1 MLHRLLRTILYVL
14 LVVAVAACGAEKA
27 RPLKIGDRAPDFEAR
42 DINGRPVSLASYKGS
57 PVVLRFFLTDCP
69 FCRADTP
76 VFNEFYEKYRQQ
88 GLKIVYIN
96 NTGVAP
102 EEIRRFTEEL
112 QIAFPVVI
120 DADKAIAARFHVK
133 ALPQTIVL
141 DPDQRIIG
149 AVLGGVSEAELDRL
163 LGPFL

>member
-14 LVVAVAACGAEKA
+14 LVLGVAACGAEKA
-27 RPLKIGDRAPDFEAR
+27 RPLKIGDQAPDFEAR
-42 DINGRPVSLASYKGS
+42 DINGKPVSLASYKGS

-69 FCRADTP
+69 YCRADTP
-76 VFNEFYEKYRQQ
+76 VFNEFYEKYRRQ

-102 EEIRRFTEEL
+102 GEIRRFSEEL
-112 QIAFPVVI
+112 RIAFPVVI

-163 LGPFL
+163 LGPYL